1 MIDKEGG
8 RIWRLNLINKVI
20 ENKSLLAN
28 NHT

>member
-8 RIWRLNLINKVI
+8 RIWRLNLINKFI